1 MAGLAEKV
9 RELRTREDL
18 VAFLHLAAD
27 DVTANPQDWEN
38 DNLPA
43 FLEAWAAW
51 LNDCPGWFAWKGEDV
66 PEVPS
71 WKLVGDMVMA
81 ARIYE

>member
-18 VAFLHLAAD
+18 VAFLRLAAED
-27 DVTANPQDWEN
+27 LTANPDDWEN
-38 DNLPA
+38 DSLPA

-51 LNDCPGWFAWKGEDV
+51 LNDCPGWFARNGEEV
-66 PEVPS
+66 PESPS
-71 WKLVGDMVMA
+71 WKFVGDMVMA
-81 ARIYE
+81 ARVYE